1 MIDKMVHPFACLAS
15 TRCGNVPWSG
25 TLMAMAA
32 TLGRSRSRSPAFPLE
47 DRGDAEGVRERAKE
61 RGKDET
67 TRGSFRGGVVSWT
80 TR

>member
-32 TLGRSRSRSPAFPLE
+32 TWGGLDPGFPLFHW
-47 DRGDAEGVRERAKE
+47 RIEGMLRERVRERE
-61 RGKDET
+61 RVRDLE
-67 TRGSFRGGVVSWT
+67 GGEG
-80 TR
+80 